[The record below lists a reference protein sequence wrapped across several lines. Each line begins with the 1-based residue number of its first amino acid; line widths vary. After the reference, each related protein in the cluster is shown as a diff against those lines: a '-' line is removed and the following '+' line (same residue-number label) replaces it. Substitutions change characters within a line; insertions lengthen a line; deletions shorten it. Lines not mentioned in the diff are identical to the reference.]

1 MAFLSEDF
9 FFSFEL
15 LAVKTTYSDYCMVG
29 ANALIWAMTQFYSL
43 WLLDCQCKHQHCAK
57 RQRCPSILKIVL
69 TS

>member
-29 ANALIWAMTQFYSL
+29 ANALIWAMTL
-43 WLLDCQCKHQHCAK
+43 VLLTVAFGLSMQTSTLCKKAK
-57 RQRCPSILKIVL
+57 MS
-69 TS
+69 